1 MKKYLGILSTFFM
14 FFVMVISCSHYENE
28 EIEVT
33 KIEINGKIYFKTQDN
48 VILNIDNYEVVGIYK
63 NGTIDQCIN

>member
-14 FFVMVISCSHYENE
+14 VFVMVTSCSHYENE